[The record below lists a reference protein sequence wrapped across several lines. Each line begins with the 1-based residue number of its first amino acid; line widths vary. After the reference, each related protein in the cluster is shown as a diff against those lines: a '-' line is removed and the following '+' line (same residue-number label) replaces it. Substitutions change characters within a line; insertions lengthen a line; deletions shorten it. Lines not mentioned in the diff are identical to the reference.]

1 MFCKSTLLSL
11 ASLVAVVLADVSI
24 TWPTETAAMTGGFPY
39 NVTWLD
45 DNKGTYD
52 MADFG
57 LSQFSIAIGD
67 STEQIILQVIGTD
80 IDVST
85 TQMFEFTLDPSIGPD
100 GADYFIRVDSNNLS
114 RSNGYK
120 EQAFSSKYSLDGMT
134 GTLDAK
140 AAALLADSKD
150 EETNTATTTATP
162 TRRVYTTRTTT
173 AVPTV
178 SISVDAE
185 SANASV
191 DTDGAAGLRPDFWI
205 AGLVVSFG
213 MVFFA

>member
-1 MFCKSTLLSL
+1 
-11 ASLVAVVLADVSI
+11 
-24 TWPTETAAMTGGFPY
+24 
-39 NVTWLD
+39 
-45 DNKGTYD
+45 
-52 MADFG
+52 
-57 LSQFSIAIGD
+57 
-67 STEQIILQVIGTD
+67 
-80 IDVST
+80 
-85 TQMFEFTLDPSIGPD
+85 
-100 GADYFIRVDSNNLS
+100 
-114 RSNGYK
+114 
-120 EQAFSSKYSLDGMT
+120 MT

-150 EETNTATTTATP
+150 EETNTATTATP

-173 AVPTV
+173 AVPTA

-205 AGLVVSFG
+205 VGLVVSFG